1 MQNNKDSSRFR
12 FFRTFLIVVVIVV
25 VYAYGFQVTD
35 INLEEP
41 KEPRRQQQ
49 LTNVI
54 RALARPDLF
63 VFETDRIEINRAIYV
78 PCPAGSYTLPDLS
91 QAGEPA
97 VALSSDC
104 AEPGSEITITGSGFE
119 AGDTALIFFVPYKE
133 DVSQEVQLPLSNR
146 PLAVDRQGNFET
158 TVTVRKDRTSENPQ
172 QVRVVVNRAE
182 GLPAPSEAVYDT
194 VEKIIE
200 TVFLALIATTLGTA
214 LSIPVSFL
222 AARNLMIQVT
232 TLFGSLVTLAVVAP
246 LGWYLGAWLYGAIGG
261 WGANLIV
268 GNQTAAAA
276 ALLLMPAVLLSTAQ
290 ALASRDGGMQGVN
303 TIKNYGLGILTALA
317 VALVLGLVAGVG
329 QSAGLVLKSVLGP
342 FGFLGHFLFVISD
355 SLVVFLPVIGGLAGA
370 FAFVSLA
377 GAYSENLLRR
387 IGGSISGKIYTV
399 VMSVLAGIVLAGL
412 PAMLITWL
420 YELTNPWFSI
430 WLPAIIGGVVMG
442 VIGLVVAADRAMA
455 TGMIVYYTT
464 RTVLNVLRAIE
475 PLIMAIVF
483 VVWVG
488 IGPFAGVL
496 ALTLHTIAALGKLYS
511 EQVENISQ
519 GPIEAVTA
527 TGANRLQTVIYA
539 VIPQI
544 VPPYIAFTIYRWDIN
559 VRMSTIIG
567 FAGGGGIGFLL
578 QQNLNL
584 LKYRQ
589 AAVQMIAIA
598 IVVASLDYISA
609 KIRER
614 II

>member
-1 MQNNKDSSRFR
+1 MQNNKNTSWFR
-12 FFRTFLIVVVIVV
+12 FFRTFLIVVVIAV

-63 VFETDRIEINRAIYV
+63 VFETSRIEINRAIYV

-91 QAGEPA
+91 QAGEPT
-97 VALSSDC
+97 VTLSSNC

-133 DVSQEVQLPLSNR
+133 DVSQEVQLPLSDR
-146 PLAVDRQGNFET
+146 PLAVDREGNFET
-158 TVTVRKDRTSENPQ
+158 AVTVRKDRISENPQ
-172 QVRVVVNRAE
+172 QVRVVVNRAK

-246 LGWYLGAWLYGAIGG
+246 LGWYLGAWVYGAIGG

-276 ALLLMPAVLLSTAQ
+276 LLLMPAVLLSTVQ
-290 ALASRDGGMQGVN
+290 ALASRDGEMQGVN
-303 TIKNYGLGILTALA
+303 TIKSYGLGILTALA
-317 VALVLGLVAGVG
+317 VALVLGLVAGIG
-329 QSAGLVLKSVLGP
+329 QAAGLALQNVLGP
-342 FGFLGHFLFVISD
+342 FAFLGNFLFVISD

-399 VMSVLAGIVLAGL
+399 VMAVLAGIVLAGL

-430 WLPAIIGGVVMG
+430 WLPAIVGGVVMG
-442 VIGLVVAADRAMA
+442 VVGLFVAADRAMA
-455 TGMIVYYTT
+455 TGMIVYYIT